1 MGPLLAG
8 FTAPTARHALVLL
21 TGAVLAPA
29 RRTVAAALHVA
40 GYGQAADFT
49 NYHRV
54 LNRNRW
60 SSRHMAQRLLL
71 LLVQAFTPEGPV
83 IIGLDDTLERR
94 WGAKIKA
101 RGIYRDPVRSSHGH
115 FVKASGLRW
124 LSVMLLPPIPWT
136 GRIWAL
142 PFLTV
147 LAPSERYAQQYRR
160 RHKKLTDWARQA
172 LLQVARW
179 LPDRRIVA
187 VADSSYAVIDLLN
200 AVRHRLCVI
209 ARLRLDARLFEP
221 PPQRRPR
228 VGRPRVVGGRLPSLS
243 QQLASRDTRWRRL
256 QITGWYGRTE
266 RQVEIVSGTAIWSH
280 PGHHVPIRYVL
291 VRDGQNEFRPQA
303 FLCTDLTADP
313 LDILRWFVRRW
324 CIEVT
329 FAEVRRH
336 LGVETQRQWSD
347 QAIARTTP
355 ALLGLFSLV
364 ALWAQQHGCAER
376 ASPRQA
382 KLVFKAAADL
392 CSCSGR
398 IAPYLLAE
406 HDFQHIPERIR
417 YRQNAACRAQ
427 PPDRPRL
434 LSSVNGQS
442 RAEYNAPTAL
452 DVQSVARAK
461 IGDAGVTKR
470 RYLALVCGVFYG

>member
-1 MGPLLAG
+1 MLGASDPTALLLAWMGPLLAG
-8 FTAPTARHALVLL
+8 FTAPTARHALVLV

-29 RRTVAAALHVA
+29 RRTVAAALRAA
-40 GYGQAADFT
+40 GYGQVANFT
-49 NYHRV
+49 SYHRV

-60 SSRHMAQRLLL
+60 SSRHVAQRLLL

-83 IIGLDDTLERR
+83 VIGIDDTLERR

-136 GRIWAL
+136 GRVWAL

-147 LAPSERYAQQYRR
+147 LAPSERYARQYRR
-160 RHKKLTDWARQA
+160 RHKKLTDWARQV

-200 AVRHRLCVI
+200 AVRHRLCII

-221 PPQRRPR
+221 PPPRKSR
-228 VGRPRVVGGRLPSLS
+228 VGRPRVVGRRLPSLS
-243 QQLASRDTRWRRL
+243 EQLASRSTRWHRL

-266 RQVEIVSGTAIWSH
+266 RQVEIVSGTALWSH

-291 VRDGQNEFRPQA
+291 VRDCENEFRPQA

-313 LDILRWFVRRW
+313 LDILRWFTRRW
-324 CIEVT
+324 CTEVT

-364 ALWAQQHGCAER
+364 ALWAHQHCSAEL

-382 KLVFKAAADL
+382 SWYSKPLPTFADALAAVRRDL
-392 CSCSGR
+392 WQSMISNTSPNASDTVKMPR
-398 IAPYLLAE
+398 AVLNRLTELACY
-406 HDFQHIPERIR
+406 P
-417 YRQNAACRAQ
+417 A
-427 PPDRPRL
+427 
-434 LSSVNGQS
+434 
-442 RAEYNAPTAL
+442 
-452 DVQSVARAK
+452 
-461 IGDAGVTKR
+461 
-470 RYLALVCGVFYG
+470 